1 MSLTNLH
8 TNLPPE
14 IQTEIL
20 FRLVLADSRVHDL
33 FLIFDITPYLLAS
46 RSALQCWR
54 ANRHV
59 ILHRVATIELAATE
73 TYRRRV
79 RRTWVLARMRA
90 LVWLVA
96 YDDSLEREYDQSRLF
111 LHEKFMDANEAR
123 WMAQAAWEYEKKRA
137 DYWRTFLLRR

>member
-1 MSLTNLH
+1 MSLTNLP

-14 IQTEIL
+14 IQIEIL
-20 FRLVLADSRVHDL
+20 FRLVLANSRVYDL
-33 FLIFDITPYLLAS
+33 FLTFDITPYLLAS

-73 TYRRRV
+73 TYRRRL

-90 LVWLVA
+90 VVWLVA
-96 YDDSLEREYDQSRLF
+96 YDGSLEREYESRLF
-111 LHEKFMDANEAR
+111 LLEKFMAANEAR
-123 WMAQAAWEYEKKRA
+123 CMVQSAWEYEKKRA
-137 DYWRTFLLRR
+137 DHWRTFLLRR